1 MDAVVRTGRLS
12 KITWPELGLFVG
24 GILWATS
31 LVQVVFYTTHGP
43 VLGYW
48 VFLTGWMAFALLQFA
63 WYANLLLLL
72 SILLMQRYPNR
83 AMLLAVGAV
92 LLAGQ
97 AFWFESIPGE
107 TALMQITELGS
118 GFWCWYSGM
127 ILMSLGV
134 IFGSGDRT
142 TDIELEKEAP
152 KEPSLD

>member
-1 MDAVVRTGRLS
+1 MDAAIVSS
-12 KITWPELGLFVG
+12 KLGNVTWPEIGLFSG
-24 GILWATS
+24 GLLWAAS
-31 LVQVVFYTTHGP
+31 LAQVVFYTTHGP

-63 WYANLLLLL
+63 WYSNLLLLL

-83 AMLLAVGAV
+83 AMLLAVVAT

-107 TALMQITELGS
+107 AAVMQITELGS
-118 GFWCWYSGM
+118 GFWCWYIGM

-134 IFGSGDRT
+134 VFGAGDKSFSERST
-142 TDIELEKEAP
+142 EIPNDRP
-152 KEPSLD
+152 